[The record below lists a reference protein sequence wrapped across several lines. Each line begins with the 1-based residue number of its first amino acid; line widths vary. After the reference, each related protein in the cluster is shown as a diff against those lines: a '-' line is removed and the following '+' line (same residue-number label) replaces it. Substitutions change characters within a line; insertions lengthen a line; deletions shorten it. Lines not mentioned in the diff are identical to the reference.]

1 MIICSSTLPLH
12 YYHGPHP
19 SRYALIDGFVS
30 VTLRV
35 KCKSLNPHLTLLLNR
50 ASYNEISVDDRPWE
64 KQKSSGL
71 SICTGTGSKAWSYN
85 INKLVEQAVE
95 DVLRIGKAQTGLDIQ
110 LSQDFIEKVT
120 DEYNKS
126 LVRRKAECSSASES
140 QSSAEYSPAV
150 AKEVLPTGKFIY
162 STHSFCLAMGF
173 DVQDHT
179 LKYFYFCSSGC
190 VCARGAGTRAWW
202 WMAGLLL
209 SSTMVP

>member
-1 MIICSSTLPLH
+1 MGLYYLSPVRFSIKTNRFLGLTQTLKGQRDICAFLCVTHMPSLRH
-12 YYHGPHP
+12 YRNCRGQ
-19 SRYALIDGFVS
+19 F
-30 VTLRV
+30 
-35 KCKSLNPHLTLLLNR
+35 R

-150 AKEVLPTGKFIY
+150 AKEVLPTG
-162 STHSFCLAMGF
+162 
-173 DVQDHT
+173 
-179 LKYFYFCSSGC
+179 C